1 MVVWDMDTGLC
12 KLYACFSLCG
22 LHIQTSRTN
31 FVSGNATLPAGAVAY
46 TYSSSR
52 FGRGVATNLTSF
64 HCYGNESHLLNC
76 THSVTSSCSRDY
88 TAGVLCYG
96 DVVPGL
102 LIGLIDH
109 IHYTRLLFIKCA

>member
-1 MVVWDMDTGLC
+1 MPSYQLKWSWIV
-12 KLYACFSLCG
+12 YNS
-22 LHIQTSRTN
+22 
-31 FVSGNATLPAGAVAY
+31 SGVRQITIHAGAVAY

-102 LIGLIDH
+102 LDH
-109 IHYTRLLFIKCA
+109 GYTS